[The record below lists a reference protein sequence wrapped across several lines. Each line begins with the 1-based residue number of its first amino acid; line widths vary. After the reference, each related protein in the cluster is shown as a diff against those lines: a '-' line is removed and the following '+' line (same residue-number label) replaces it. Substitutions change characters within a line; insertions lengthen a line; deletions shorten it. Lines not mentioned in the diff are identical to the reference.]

1 MSKDFTPLELYRADK
16 SLGGTLSGSKI
27 EMSDREGNTHLI
39 HDPNGELGKKYSN
52 LYFLGGNVLDTC
64 LEHGVN
70 EEILFCVEESINNA
84 LGILD
89 EVSDMDEVLSLVK
102 DYEMSYMSVMWLF
115 GMLDRAFYY
124 RDRNDDAFINYI
136 VKGEVVCEDLN

>member
-16 SLGGTLSGSKI
+16 ALGGTLSGYKI
-27 EMSDREGNTHLI
+27 EMPDREGNIHLI

-89 EVSDMDEVLSLVK
+89 EVSDMDEVISLVK

>member
-16 SLGGTLSGSKI
+16 ALGGTLSGSKI
-27 EMSDREGNTHLI
+27 EMSDRESNTRLI

>member
-1 MSKDFTPLELYRADK
+1 M
-16 SLGGTLSGSKI
+16 
-27 EMSDREGNTHLI
+27 
-39 HDPNGELGKKYSN
+39 
-52 LYFLGGNVLDTC
+52 DTC

-89 EVSDMDEVLSLVK
+89 EISDMDEVLSLVK

-124 RDRNDDAFINYI
+124 RDRNDGAFINYI